1 MIRILNKSNALAI
14 ATAVFMVVAWSLP
27 DPAEARR
34 GGGHRGGG
42 GGGGGHRS
50 VKGRTHTKVNRGSR
64 NKSVNR
70 KNVNKR
76 SVNKNVNRKNVNK
89 KNVNV
94 NKKNVNVNNRNRNVN
109 INKNVN
115 VNVDRRGG
123 YYGRRYNPIATA
135 AAVTATAVV
144 VGSIVNS
151 LPSNCTTVV
160 TNNVSYRQC
169 GNSWYEPRYSGG
181 STSYVVVNSPY

>member
-1 MIRILNKSNALAI
+1 MIRFFSKSNALVV
-14 ATAVFMVVAWSLP
+14 ATITLMVVAWSLP

-34 GGGHRGGG
+34 GGGGHRGGG
-42 GGGGGHRS
+42 GGGGVNRS
-50 VKGRTHTKVNRGSR
+50 VKGRTHT
-64 NKSVNR
+64 
-70 KNVNKR
+70 
-76 SVNKNVNRKNVNK
+76 NVNRKNVNVSNR

-94 NKKNVNVNNRNRNVN
+94 SNRKNVTVNR
-109 INKNVN
+109 NVN
-115 VNVDRRGG
+115 VNVDHRHGG
-123 YYGRRYNPIATA
+123 YYGRRYNPVATA

-169 GNSWYEPRYSGG
+169 GNTWYEPRYSGG
-181 STSYVVVNSPY
+181 STSSVVVNSPY

>member
-34 GGGHRGGG
+34 GGGGHRGGGG

-50 VKGRTHTKVNRGSR
+50 VKGRTHTNVNRGSR

-70 KNVNKR
+70 KNVNKK

-94 NKKNVNVNNRNRNVN
+94 NNRNKNVN

-115 VNVDRRGG
+115 VDVDRRGG

-160 TNNVSYRQC
+160 TNNISYRQC

>member
-1 MIRILNKSNALAI
+1 MIRLFNKSNALVLATVAI
-14 ATAVFMVVAWSLP
+14 MVVAWSLP

-34 GGGHRGGG
+34 GGGGGHRGGG

-50 VKGRTHTKVNRGSR
+50 VKGRTHTNVNRGGSR

-70 KNVNKR
+70 KNVNKNV
-76 SVNKNVNRKNVNK
+76 SKKNVNRKNVN
-89 KNVNV
+89 VN
-94 NKKNVNVNNRNRNVN
+94 NRNVN

-115 VNVDRRGG
+115 VDVDRRGG
-123 YYGRRYNPIATA
+123 YYGRGYNPVGTA
-135 AAVTATAVV
+135 VAVAATAVV

-160 TNNVSYRQC
+160 TNNISYRQC